1 MEIKMR
7 NELIKISDAEY
18 FASEGLSNSFLK
30 DFDKSPALAFHNRKS
45 TKAMDDGTI
54 LHALILQPEKEM
66 AVIIPKKSKNYR
78 NTNEYKL
85 IESNISDD
93 QIIRFPDEMED
104 LYQMKENVMNLTFD
118 HIGMEEILS
127 ESQKE
132 ISCFSGVLGF
142 QARCKIDVLWQDN
155 IIFDLKTTTDIDRFK
170 WQVKDLKYYRQ
181 MDWYKTVY
189 SHYSGIPYENIRFIF
204 IAVETKFPFGA
215 KFIELN
221 EEYRYSAEKENI
233 LAVKKYA
240 DWLER
245 GADRT
250 EIYLDTYELIGW

>member
-7 NELIKISDAEY
+7 NELIKLSDAEY
-18 FASEGLSNSFLK
+18 FASEGFSNSFLK
-30 DFDKSPALAFHNRKS
+30 DFDKSPALAFHSRKQ
-45 TKAMDDGTI
+45 TDAMEDGTI
-54 LHALILQPEKEM
+54 LHSLILEPENSNLL
-66 AVIIPKKSKNYR
+66 VIDRINR
-78 NTNEYKL
+78 NTKEYKE
-85 IESNISDD
+85 IVANNPNR
-93 QIIRFPDEMED
+93 IIRFNDEMEGFMA
-104 LYQMKENVMNLTFD
+104 MKKNVMNLTFN

-132 ISCFSGVLGF
+132 ISCFSEVMGF
-142 QARCKIDVLWQDN
+142 QARCKIDALWKNN
-155 IIFDLKTTTDIDRFK
+155 IIFDLKTTADIDRFK

-181 MDWYKTVY
+181 MDWYITVY

-204 IAVETKFPFGA
+204 IVVETKFPFGA
-215 KFIELN
+215 KLIELN
-221 EEYRYSAEKENI
+221 EEYCYSAEKENI